1 MVMKKYG
8 ARIQSILEFTTLLVI
23 VVVGNILGNFY
34 YLRIDLTE
42 EKRYT
47 LSETS
52 KKLSNE
58 LKEKCYFR
66 LYLDGDMSA
75 RFKNLRNEI
84 RDMAYEFRELSGRK
98 IEIEIIDPFEDKQ
111 LSEVSSILDDFNQRG
126 VMHQRDIEGEGG
138 NSTTIKNIIPGAEMM
153 YAGKTV
159 AINFYEHDVALDAD
173 NNIKRA
179 IDNVEYEI
187 ANGLRQCTLE
197 KPKKIAVADG
207 SGEMIDNRVGDFAAE
222 LGKYYDVSALNINV
236 ADPKSA
242 EPFTDKL
249 KSISNPEEMGSVLM
263 NSLQQRLN
271 NNDLLL
277 IIKPAK
283 DYSPAELY
291 LIDQFLLKGGKVI
304 WMIDPV
310 HVEIDSF
317 ETHSSI
323 AAMDNQLEN
332 INASLFHYGV
342 KLESTLLMDA
352 NCNQIPIPVGNR
364 PEMIDFYYFPVF
376 MSVGS
381 PHIINKNV
389 GPVWGQFP
397 ATLATK
403 SKTDLNVTPLLSSS
417 PYTKTIQ
424 APANVDLENAY
435 MQSRDDR
442 FRSTLRGGSKITG
455 VLMEG
460 KFESPFIYQKHYTG
474 LAFLTNGQSKMV
486 VIADGDIVRNGV
498 SGRGGIYPTGYDK
511 FTKTTFANKKFMLNC
526 IDYLIDEN
534 GLIEIRAKEKT
545 LRLLDSEKT
554 RLEHTYWQW
563 FNIIAPLLSM
573 VIFGLINNIYRK
585 RKYQIR

>member
-1 MVMKKYG
+1 MKKYG

-23 VVVGNILGNFY
+23 IIVVNILGNFY

-52 KKLSNE
+52 KKLSKE

-84 RDMAYEFRELSGRK
+84 RDVAYEFRELSGGK
-98 IEIEIIDPFEDKQ
+98 IEIEIIDPFEGKQ
-111 LSEVSSILDDFNQRG
+111 LSEVSGILDDFNQRG
-126 VMHQRDIEGEGG
+126 VIHQRDIEGEGG

-187 ANGLRQCTLE
+187 ANGLRQCTLD

-236 ADPKSA
+236 ADLKSA
-242 EPFTDKL
+242 EPFIDKL
-249 KSISNPEEMGSVLM
+249 KSLSNPEEMGSVLI

-277 IIKPAK
+277 IIKPIK
-283 DYSPAELY
+283 DYSPSELY

-317 ETHSSI
+317 ETNSSI

-332 INASLFHYGV
+332 INASLFNYGV
-342 KLESTLLMDA
+342 KMESTLLMDA

-376 MSVGS
+376 MSVSS

-397 ATLATK
+397 ATLTAK

-442 FRSTLRGGSKITG
+442 FRNTLRGGSKLTG

-460 KFESPFIYQKHYTG
+460 KFQSPFIYQKHYTG
-474 LAFLTNGQSKMV
+474 SAFLPNGESKMV
-486 VIADGDIVRNGV
+486 VIADGDIMRNGV
-498 SGRGGIYPTGYDK
+498 SGRGGIYPTGYDR
-511 FTKTTFANKKFMLNC
+511 FTKTTFANKKFILNC
-526 IDYLIDEN
+526 IDYLIDDN

-573 VIFGLINNIYRK
+573 MIFGMANNIYRK

>member
-1 MVMKKYG
+1 MKKYG

-23 VVVGNILGNFY
+23 IIVANILGNFY

-52 KKLSNE
+52 KKLSKE

-84 RDMAYEFRELSGRK
+84 RDVAYEFRELSGGK
-98 IEIEIIDPFEDKQ
+98 IEIEVIDPFEGKQ
-111 LSEVSSILDDFNQRG
+111 LSEVSGILDDFNQRG
-126 VMHQRDIEGEGG
+126 VIHQRDIEGEGG

-187 ANGLRQCTLE
+187 ANGLRQCTLD

-242 EPFTDKL
+242 EPFIDKL
-249 KSISNPEEMGSVLM
+249 KSLSSPEEMGSALI

-283 DYSPAELY
+283 DYSPSELY

-317 ETHSSI
+317 ETNSSI

-332 INASLFHYGV
+332 INASLFNYGV
-342 KLESTLLMDA
+342 KMESTLLMDA

-376 MSVGS
+376 MSVSS

-397 ATLATK
+397 ATLTAK

-442 FRSTLRGGSKITG
+442 FRNTLRGGSKLTG

-460 KFESPFIYQKHYTG
+460 KFQSPFIYQKHYTG
-474 LAFLTNGQSKMV
+474 SAFLPNGESKMV
-486 VIADGDIVRNGV
+486 VIADGDIMRNGV
-498 SGRGGIYPTGYDK
+498 SGRGGIYPTGYDR
-511 FTKTTFANKKFMLNC
+511 FTKTTFANKKFILNC
-526 IDYLIDEN
+526 IDYLIDDN

-563 FNIIAPLLSM
+563 FNIIAPLFSM
-573 VIFGLINNIYRK
+573 MIFGIANNIYRK

>member
-1 MVMKKYG
+1 MKKYG

-23 VVVGNILGNFY
+23 IIVVNILGNFY

-52 KKLSNE
+52 KKLSKE

-84 RDMAYEFRELSGRK
+84 RDVAYEFRELSGGK
-98 IEIEIIDPFEDKQ
+98 IEIEVIDPFEGKQ
-111 LSEVSSILDDFNQRG
+111 LSEVSGILDDFNQRG
-126 VMHQRDIEGEGG
+126 VIHQRDIEGEGG

-187 ANGLRQCTLE
+187 ANGLRQCTLD

-242 EPFTDKL
+242 EPFIDKL
-249 KSISNPEEMGSVLM
+249 KSLSNPEEMGSALI

-271 NNDLLL
+271 NHDLLL

-283 DYSPAELY
+283 DYSPSELY

-317 ETHSSI
+317 ETNSSI

-332 INASLFHYGV
+332 INASLFNYGV
-342 KLESTLLMDA
+342 KMESTLLMDA

-376 MSVGS
+376 MSVSS

-397 ATLATK
+397 ATLTAK

-442 FRSTLRGGSKITG
+442 FRNTLRGGSKLTG

-460 KFESPFIYQKHYTG
+460 KFQSPFIYQKHYTG
-474 LAFLTNGQSKMV
+474 SAFLPNGESKMV
-486 VIADGDIVRNGV
+486 VIADGDIMRNGV
-498 SGRGGIYPTGYDK
+498 SGRGGIYPTGYDR
-511 FTKTTFANKKFMLNC
+511 FTKTTFANKKFILNC
-526 IDYLIDEN
+526 IDYLIDDN

-573 VIFGLINNIYRK
+573 MIFGIANNIYRK

>member
-1 MVMKKYG
+1 MKKYG

-23 VVVGNILGNFY
+23 IIVANILGNFY

-52 KKLSNE
+52 KKLSKE

-84 RDMAYEFRELSGRK
+84 RDVAYEFRELSGRK
-98 IEIEIIDPFEDKQ
+98 IEIEIIDPFEGKQ
-111 LSEVSSILDDFNQRG
+111 LSEVSGILDDFNQRG
-126 VMHQRDIEGEGG
+126 VIHQRDIEGEGG

-187 ANGLRQCTLE
+187 ANGLRQCTLN

-242 EPFTDKL
+242 EPFIDKL
-249 KSISNPEEMGSVLM
+249 KSLSNPEEMGSVLI

-283 DYSPAELY
+283 DYSPSELY

-317 ETHSSI
+317 ETNSSI

-332 INASLFHYGV
+332 INASLFNYGV
-342 KLESTLLMDA
+342 KMESTLLMDA

-376 MSVGS
+376 MSVSS

-397 ATLATK
+397 ATLSAK

-442 FRSTLRGGSKITG
+442 FRNTLRGGSKLTG

-460 KFESPFIYQKHYTG
+460 KFQSPFIYQKHYTG
-474 LAFLTNGQSKMV
+474 SAFLPNGESKMV
-486 VIADGDIVRNGV
+486 VIADGDIIRNGV
-498 SGRGGIYPTGYDK
+498 SGRGGIYPTGYDR
-511 FTKTTFANKKFMLNC
+511 FTKTTFANKKFILNC
-526 IDYLIDEN
+526 IDYLIDDN

-573 VIFGLINNIYRK
+573 IIFGIANNIYRK

>member
-1 MVMKKYG
+1 MKKYG

-23 VVVGNILGNFY
+23 IIVANILGNFY

-52 KKLSNE
+52 KKLSKE

-84 RDMAYEFRELSGRK
+84 RDVAYEFRELSGGK
-98 IEIEIIDPFEDKQ
+98 IEIEVIDPFEGKQ
-111 LSEVSSILDDFNQRG
+111 LSEVSGILDDFNQRG
-126 VMHQRDIEGEGG
+126 VIHQRDIEGEGG

-187 ANGLRQCTLE
+187 ANGLRQCTLD

-242 EPFTDKL
+242 EPFIDKL
-249 KSISNPEEMGSVLM
+249 KSLSNPEEMGSALI

-283 DYSPAELY
+283 DYSPSELY

-317 ETHSSI
+317 ETNSSI

-332 INASLFHYGV
+332 INASLFNYGV
-342 KLESTLLMDA
+342 KMESTLLMDA

-376 MSVGS
+376 MSVSS

-397 ATLATK
+397 ATLTAK

-442 FRSTLRGGSKITG
+442 FRNTLRGGSKLTG

-460 KFESPFIYQKHYTG
+460 KFQSPFIYQKHYTG
-474 LAFLTNGQSKMV
+474 SAFLPNGESKMV
-486 VIADGDIVRNGV
+486 VIADGDIMRNGV
-498 SGRGGIYPTGYDK
+498 SGRGGIYPTGYDR
-511 FTKTTFANKKFMLNC
+511 FTKTTFANKKFILNC
-526 IDYLIDEN
+526 IDYLIDDN

-545 LRLLDSEKT
+545 LRLLDGEKT

-563 FNIIAPLLSM
+563 FNIIAPLFSM
-573 VIFGLINNIYRK
+573 MIFGIANNIYRK

>member
-1 MVMKKYG
+1 MKKYG

-23 VVVGNILGNFY
+23 IIVTNILGNFY

-52 KKLSNE
+52 KKLSKE

-84 RDMAYEFRELSGRK
+84 RDVAYEFRELSGGK
-98 IEIEIIDPFEDKQ
+98 IEIEVIDPFEGKQ
-111 LSEVSSILDDFNQRG
+111 LSEVSGILDDFNQRG
-126 VMHQRDIEGEGG
+126 VIHQRDIEGEGG

-187 ANGLRQCTLE
+187 ANGLRQCTLD

-242 EPFTDKL
+242 EPFIDKL
-249 KSISNPEEMGSVLM
+249 KSLSNPEEMGSALI

-283 DYSPAELY
+283 DYSPSELY

-317 ETHSSI
+317 ETNSSI

-332 INASLFHYGV
+332 INASLFNYGV
-342 KLESTLLMDA
+342 KMESTLLMDA

-376 MSVGS
+376 MSVSS

-397 ATLATK
+397 ATLTAK

-417 PYTKTIQ
+417 PYTKIIQ

-442 FRSTLRGGSKITG
+442 FRNTLRGGSKLTG

-460 KFESPFIYQKHYTG
+460 KFQSPFIYQKHYTG
-474 LAFLTNGQSKMV
+474 SAFLPNGESKMV
-486 VIADGDIVRNGV
+486 VIADGDIMRNGV
-498 SGRGGIYPTGYDK
+498 SGRGGIYPTGYDR
-511 FTKTTFANKKFMLNC
+511 FTKTTFANKKFILNC
-526 IDYLIDEN
+526 IDYLIDDN

-563 FNIIAPLLSM
+563 FNIIAPLFSM
-573 VIFGLINNIYRK
+573 MIFGIANNIYRK

>member
-1 MVMKKYG
+1 MKKYG

-23 VVVGNILGNFY
+23 IIVANILGNFY

-52 KKLSNE
+52 KKLSKE

-84 RDMAYEFRELSGRK
+84 RDVAYEFRELSGGK
-98 IEIEIIDPFEDKQ
+98 IEIEVIDPFEGKQ
-111 LSEVSSILDDFNQRG
+111 LSEVSGILDDFNQRG
-126 VMHQRDIEGEGG
+126 VIHQRDIEGEGG

-187 ANGLRQCTLE
+187 ANGLRQCTLD

-242 EPFTDKL
+242 EPFIDKL
-249 KSISNPEEMGSVLM
+249 KSLSNPEEMGSALI

-283 DYSPAELY
+283 DYSPSELY

-317 ETHSSI
+317 ETNSSI

-332 INASLFHYGV
+332 INASLFNYGV
-342 KLESTLLMDA
+342 KMESTLLMDA

-376 MSVGS
+376 MSVSS

-397 ATLATK
+397 ATLTAK

-442 FRSTLRGGSKITG
+442 FRNTLRGGSKLTG

-460 KFESPFIYQKHYTG
+460 KFQSPFIYQKHYTG
-474 LAFLTNGQSKMV
+474 SAFLPNGESKMV
-486 VIADGDIVRNGV
+486 VIADGDIMRNGV
-498 SGRGGIYPTGYDK
+498 SGRGGIYPTGYDR
-511 FTKTTFANKKFMLNC
+511 FTKTTFANKKFILNC
-526 IDYLIDEN
+526 IDYLIDDN

-573 VIFGLINNIYRK
+573 MIFGIANNIYRK

>member
-1 MVMKKYG
+1 MKKYG

-23 VVVGNILGNFY
+23 IIVANILGNFY

-52 KKLSNE
+52 KKLSKE

-84 RDMAYEFRELSGRK
+84 RDVAYEFRELSGGK
-98 IEIEIIDPFEDKQ
+98 IEIEVIDPFEGKQ
-111 LSEVSSILDDFNQRG
+111 LSEVSGILDDFNQRG
-126 VMHQRDIEGEGG
+126 VIHQRDIEGEGG

-187 ANGLRQCTLE
+187 ANGLRQCTLD
-197 KPKKIAVADG
+197 KPKKFAVADG

-242 EPFTDKL
+242 EPFIDKL
-249 KSISNPEEMGSVLM
+249 KSLSNPEEMGSALI

-283 DYSPAELY
+283 DYSPSELY

-317 ETHSSI
+317 ETNSSI

-332 INASLFHYGV
+332 INASLFNYGV
-342 KLESTLLMDA
+342 KMESTLLMDA

-376 MSVGS
+376 MSVSS

-397 ATLATK
+397 ATLTAK

-442 FRSTLRGGSKITG
+442 FRNTLRGGSKLTG

-460 KFESPFIYQKHYTG
+460 KFQSPFIYQKHYTG
-474 LAFLTNGQSKMV
+474 SAFLPNGESKMV
-486 VIADGDIVRNGV
+486 VIADGDIMRTGV
-498 SGRGGIYPTGYDK
+498 SGRGGIYPTGYDR
-511 FTKTTFANKKFMLNC
+511 FTKTTFANKKFILNC
-526 IDYLIDEN
+526 IDYLIDDN

-563 FNIIAPLLSM
+563 FNIIAPLFSM
-573 VIFGLINNIYRK
+573 MIFGIANNIYRK

>member
-1 MVMKKYG
+1 
-8 ARIQSILEFTTLLVI
+8 
-23 VVVGNILGNFY
+23 
-34 YLRIDLTE
+34 
-42 EKRYT
+42 
-47 LSETS
+47 
-52 KKLSNE
+52 
-58 LKEKCYFR
+58 
-66 LYLDGDMSA
+66 
-75 RFKNLRNEI
+75 
-84 RDMAYEFRELSGRK
+84 
-98 IEIEIIDPFEDKQ
+98 
-111 LSEVSSILDDFNQRG
+111 
-126 VMHQRDIEGEGG
+126 
-138 NSTTIKNIIPGAEMM
+138 
-153 YAGKTV
+153 
-159 AINFYEHDVALDAD
+159 
-173 NNIKRA
+173 
-179 IDNVEYEI
+179 
-187 ANGLRQCTLE
+187 
-197 KPKKIAVADG
+197 
-207 SGEMIDNRVGDFAAE
+207 MIDNRVGDFAAE

-242 EPFTDKL
+242 EPFIDKL
-249 KSISNPEEMGSVLM
+249 KSLSNPEEMGSALI

-283 DYSPAELY
+283 DYSPSELY

-317 ETHSSI
+317 ETNSSI

-332 INASLFHYGV
+332 INASLFNYGV
-342 KLESTLLMDA
+342 KMESTLLMDA

-376 MSVGS
+376 MSVSS

-397 ATLATK
+397 ATLTAK

-442 FRSTLRGGSKITG
+442 FRNTLRGGSKLTG

-460 KFESPFIYQKHYTG
+460 KFQSPFIYQKHYTG
-474 LAFLTNGQSKMV
+474 SAFLPNGESKMV
-486 VIADGDIVRNGV
+486 VIADGDIMRNGV
-498 SGRGGIYPTGYDK
+498 SGRGGIYPTGYDR
-511 FTKTTFANKKFMLNC
+511 FTKTTFANKKFILNC
-526 IDYLIDEN
+526 IDYLIDDN

-563 FNIIAPLLSM
+563 FNIIAPLFSM
-573 VIFGLINNIYRK
+573 MIFGIANNIYRK

>member
-1 MVMKKYG
+1 MKKYG

-23 VVVGNILGNFY
+23 IIVTNILGNFY

-52 KKLSNE
+52 KKLSKE

-84 RDMAYEFRELSGRK
+84 RDVAYEFRELSGGK
-98 IEIEIIDPFEDKQ
+98 IEIEVIDPFEGKQ
-111 LSEVSSILDDFNQRG
+111 LSEVSGILDDFNQRG
-126 VMHQRDIEGEGG
+126 VIHQRDIEGEGG

-187 ANGLRQCTLE
+187 ANGLRQCTLD

-242 EPFTDKL
+242 EPFIDKL
-249 KSISNPEEMGSVLM
+249 KSLSNPEEMGSVLI

-277 IIKPAK
+277 IIKPIK
-283 DYSPAELY
+283 DYSPSELY

-317 ETHSSI
+317 ETNSSI

-332 INASLFHYGV
+332 INASLFNYGV
-342 KLESTLLMDA
+342 KMESTLLMDA

-376 MSVGS
+376 MSVSS

-397 ATLATK
+397 ATLTAK

-442 FRSTLRGGSKITG
+442 FRNTLRGGSKLTG

-460 KFESPFIYQKHYTG
+460 KFQSPFIYQKHYTG
-474 LAFLTNGQSKMV
+474 SAFLPNGESKMV
-486 VIADGDIVRNGV
+486 VIADGDIIRNGV
-498 SGRGGIYPTGYDK
+498 SGRGGIYPTGYDR
-511 FTKTTFANKKFMLNC
+511 FTKTTFANKKFILNC
-526 IDYLIDEN
+526 IDYLIDDN

-563 FNIIAPLLSM
+563 FNIIAPLFSM
-573 VIFGLINNIYRK
+573 MIFGIANNIYRK

>member
-1 MVMKKYG
+1 MKKYG

-23 VVVGNILGNFY
+23 IIVVNILGNFY

-52 KKLSNE
+52 KKLSKE

-84 RDMAYEFRELSGRK
+84 RDVAYEFRELSGRK
-98 IEIEIIDPFEDKQ
+98 IEIEVIDPFEGKQ
-111 LSEVSSILDDFNQRG
+111 LSEVSGILDDFNQRG
-126 VMHQRDIEGEGG
+126 VIHQRDIEGEGG

-187 ANGLRQCTLE
+187 ANGLRQCTLD

-222 LGKYYDVSALNINV
+222 LSKYYDVSALNINV

-242 EPFTDKL
+242 EPFIDKL
-249 KSISNPEEMGSVLM
+249 KSLSNPEEMGSVLI

-277 IIKPAK
+277 IIKPIK
-283 DYSPAELY
+283 DYSPSELY

-317 ETHSSI
+317 ETNSSI

-332 INASLFHYGV
+332 INASLFNYGV
-342 KLESTLLMDA
+342 KMESTLLMDA

-376 MSVGS
+376 MSVSS

-397 ATLATK
+397 ATLTAK

-442 FRSTLRGGSKITG
+442 FRNTLRGGSKLTG

-460 KFESPFIYQKHYTG
+460 KFQSPFIYQKHYTG
-474 LAFLTNGQSKMV
+474 SAFLPNGESKMV
-486 VIADGDIVRNGV
+486 VIADGDIIRNGV
-498 SGRGGIYPTGYDK
+498 SGRGGIYPTGYDR
-511 FTKTTFANKKFMLNC
+511 FTKTTFANKKFILNC
-526 IDYLIDEN
+526 IDYLIDDN

-573 VIFGLINNIYRK
+573 MIFGMANNIYRK

>member
-1 MVMKKYG
+1 MKKYG

-23 VVVGNILGNFY
+23 IIVTNILGNFY

-42 EKRYT
+42 EKHYT

-52 KKLSNE
+52 KKLSKE

-84 RDMAYEFRELSGRK
+84 RDVAYEFRELSGGK
-98 IEIEIIDPFEDKQ
+98 IEIEVIDPFEGKQ
-111 LSEVSSILDDFNQRG
+111 LSEVSGILDDFNQRG
-126 VMHQRDIEGEGG
+126 VIHQRDIEGEGG

-187 ANGLRQCTLE
+187 ANGLRQCTLD

-242 EPFTDKL
+242 EPFIDKL
-249 KSISNPEEMGSVLM
+249 KSLSNPEEMGSALI

-283 DYSPAELY
+283 DYSPSELY

-317 ETHSSI
+317 ETNSSI

-332 INASLFHYGV
+332 INASLFNYGV
-342 KLESTLLMDA
+342 KMESTLLMDA

-376 MSVGS
+376 MSVSS

-397 ATLATK
+397 ATLTAK

-442 FRSTLRGGSKITG
+442 FRNTLRGGSKLTG

-460 KFESPFIYQKHYTG
+460 KFQSPFIYQKHYTG
-474 LAFLTNGQSKMV
+474 SAFLPNGESKMV
-486 VIADGDIVRNGV
+486 VIADGDIMRNGV
-498 SGRGGIYPTGYDK
+498 SGRGGIYPTGYDR
-511 FTKTTFANKKFMLNC
+511 FTKTTFANKKFILNC
-526 IDYLIDEN
+526 IDYLIDDN

-573 VIFGLINNIYRK
+573 MIFGIANNIYRK

>member
-1 MVMKKYG
+1 MKKYG

-23 VVVGNILGNFY
+23 IIVANILGNFY

-52 KKLSNE
+52 KKLSKE

-84 RDMAYEFRELSGRK
+84 RDVAYEFRELSGGK
-98 IEIEIIDPFEDKQ
+98 IEIEVIDPFEGKQ
-111 LSEVSSILDDFNQRG
+111 LSEVSGILDDFNQRG
-126 VMHQRDIEGEGG
+126 VIHQRDIEGEGG

-187 ANGLRQCTLE
+187 ANGLRQCTLD

-242 EPFTDKL
+242 EPFIDKL
-249 KSISNPEEMGSVLM
+249 KSLSNPEEMGSALI

-283 DYSPAELY
+283 DYSPSELY

-317 ETHSSI
+317 ETNSSI

-332 INASLFHYGV
+332 INASLFNYGV
-342 KLESTLLMDA
+342 KMESTLLMDA

-376 MSVGS
+376 MSVSS

-397 ATLATK
+397 ATLTAK

-417 PYTKTIQ
+417 PYTKIIQ

-442 FRSTLRGGSKITG
+442 FRNTLRGGSKLTG

-460 KFESPFIYQKHYTG
+460 KFQSPFIYQKHYTG
-474 LAFLTNGQSKMV
+474 SAFLPNGESKMV
-486 VIADGDIVRNGV
+486 VIADGDIMRNGV
-498 SGRGGIYPTGYDK
+498 SGRGGIYPTGYDR
-511 FTKTTFANKKFMLNC
+511 FTKTTFANKKFILNC
-526 IDYLIDEN
+526 IDYLIDDN

-563 FNIIAPLLSM
+563 FNIIAPLFSM
-573 VIFGLINNIYRK
+573 MIFGIANNIYRK

>member
-1 MVMKKYG
+1 MKKHG

-23 VVVGNILGNFY
+23 IIVTNILGNFY

-52 KKLSNE
+52 KKLSKE

-84 RDMAYEFRELSGRK
+84 RDVAYEFRELSGGK
-98 IEIEIIDPFEDKQ
+98 IEIEVIDPFEGKQ
-111 LSEVSSILDDFNQRG
+111 LSEVSGILDDFNQRG
-126 VMHQRDIEGEGG
+126 VIHQRDIDGEGG

-159 AINFYEHDVALDAD
+159 AINFYEHDVALDPD

-187 ANGLRQCTLE
+187 ANGLRQCTLD

-242 EPFTDKL
+242 EPFIDKL
-249 KSISNPEEMGSVLM
+249 KSLSNPEEMGSALI

-283 DYSPAELY
+283 DYSPSELY

-317 ETHSSI
+317 ETNSSI

-332 INASLFHYGV
+332 INSSLFNYGV
-342 KLESTLLMDA
+342 KMESTLLMDA

-376 MSVGS
+376 MSVSS

-397 ATLATK
+397 ATLTAK
-403 SKTDLNVTPLLSSS
+403 SKTDLNITPLLSSS
-417 PYTKTIQ
+417 PYTKTVQ

-442 FRSTLRGGSKITG
+442 FRNTLRGGSKLTG

-460 KFESPFIYQKHYTG
+460 KFQSPFIYQKHYTG
-474 LAFLTNGQSKMV
+474 SAFLPNGESKMV
-486 VIADGDIVRNGV
+486 VIADGDIMRNGV
-498 SGRGGIYPTGYDK
+498 SGRGGIYPTGYDR
-511 FTKTTFANKKFMLNC
+511 FTKTTFANKKFLLNC
-526 IDYLIDEN
+526 IDYLIDDN

-573 VIFGLINNIYRK
+573 MIFGIANNIYRK

>member
-1 MVMKKYG
+1 MKKYG

-23 VVVGNILGNFY
+23 IIVANILGNFY

-52 KKLSNE
+52 KKLSKE

-84 RDMAYEFRELSGRK
+84 RDVAYEFRELSGRK
-98 IEIEIIDPFEDKQ
+98 IEIEIIDPFEGKQ
-111 LSEVSSILDDFNQRG
+111 LSEVSGILDDFNQRG
-126 VMHQRDIEGEGG
+126 VIHQRDIEGEGG

-187 ANGLRQCTLE
+187 ANGLRQCTLN

-242 EPFTDKL
+242 EPFIDKL
-249 KSISNPEEMGSVLM
+249 KSLSNPEEMGSVLI

-283 DYSPAELY
+283 DYSPSELY

-317 ETHSSI
+317 ETNSSI

-332 INASLFHYGV
+332 INASLFNYGV
-342 KLESTLLMDA
+342 KMESTLLMDA

-376 MSVGS
+376 MSVSS

-397 ATLATK
+397 ATLTAK

-442 FRSTLRGGSKITG
+442 FRNTLRGGSKLTG

-460 KFESPFIYQKHYTG
+460 KFQSPFIYQKHYTG
-474 LAFLTNGQSKMV
+474 SAFLPNGESKMV
-486 VIADGDIVRNGV
+486 VIADGDIMRNGV
-498 SGRGGIYPTGYDK
+498 SGRGGIYPTGYDR
-511 FTKTTFANKKFMLNC
+511 FTKTTFANKKFILNC
-526 IDYLIDEN
+526 IDYLIDDN

-563 FNIIAPLLSM
+563 FNIIAPLFSM
-573 VIFGLINNIYRK
+573 MIFGIANNIYRK

>member
-1 MVMKKYG
+1 MKKYG

-23 VVVGNILGNFY
+23 IIVANILGNFY

-52 KKLSNE
+52 KKLSKE
-58 LKEKCYFR
+58 LKEKCYFH

-84 RDMAYEFRELSGRK
+84 RDVAYEFRELSGRK
-98 IEIEIIDPFEDKQ
+98 IEIEIIDPFEGKQ
-111 LSEVSSILDDFNQRG
+111 LSEVSGILDDFNQRG
-126 VMHQRDIEGEGG
+126 VIHQRDIEGEGG

-187 ANGLRQCTLE
+187 ANGLRQCTLN

-242 EPFTDKL
+242 EPFIDKL
-249 KSISNPEEMGSVLM
+249 KSLSNPEEMGSVLI

-283 DYSPAELY
+283 DYSPSELY

-317 ETHSSI
+317 ETNSSI

-332 INASLFHYGV
+332 INASLFNYGV
-342 KLESTLLMDA
+342 KMESTLLMDA

-376 MSVGS
+376 MSVSS

-397 ATLATK
+397 ATLSAK

-442 FRSTLRGGSKITG
+442 FRNTLRGGSKLTG

-460 KFESPFIYQKHYTG
+460 KFQSPFIYQKHYTG
-474 LAFLTNGQSKMV
+474 SAFLPNGESKMV
-486 VIADGDIVRNGV
+486 VIADGDIIRNGV
-498 SGRGGIYPTGYDK
+498 SGRGGIYPTGYDR
-511 FTKTTFANKKFMLNC
+511 FTKTTFANKKFILNC
-526 IDYLIDEN
+526 IDYLIDNN

-573 VIFGLINNIYRK
+573 MIFGIANNIYRK

>member
-1 MVMKKYG
+1 MKKYG

-23 VVVGNILGNFY
+23 IIVANILGNFY

-52 KKLSNE
+52 KKLSKE

-84 RDMAYEFRELSGRK
+84 RDVAYEFRELSGGK
-98 IEIEIIDPFEDKQ
+98 IEIEVIDPFEGKQ
-111 LSEVSSILDDFNQRG
+111 LSEVSGILDDFNQRG
-126 VMHQRDIEGEGG
+126 VIHQRDIEGEGG

-187 ANGLRQCTLE
+187 ANGLRQCTLD

-242 EPFTDKL
+242 EPFIDKL
-249 KSISNPEEMGSVLM
+249 KSLSNPEEMGSALI

-283 DYSPAELY
+283 DYSPSELY

-317 ETHSSI
+317 ETNSSI

-332 INASLFHYGV
+332 INASLFNYGV
-342 KLESTLLMDA
+342 KMESTLLMDA

-376 MSVGS
+376 MSVSS

-397 ATLATK
+397 ATLTAK

-442 FRSTLRGGSKITG
+442 FRNTLRGGSKLTG

-460 KFESPFIYQKHYTG
+460 KFQSPFIYQKHYTG
-474 LAFLTNGQSKMV
+474 SAFLPNGESKMV
-486 VIADGDIVRNGV
+486 VIADGDIMRNGV
-498 SGRGGIYPTGYDK
+498 SGRGGIYPTGYDR
-511 FTKTTFANKKFMLNC
+511 FTKTTFANKKFILNC
-526 IDYLIDEN
+526 IDYLIDDN

-563 FNIIAPLLSM
+563 FNIIAPLFSM
-573 VIFGLINNIYRK
+573 MIFGIANNIYRK